1 MLRWIFLRAKLM
13 DEQTLENWEKVKK
26 ALEEANKTDTY
37 FYKRA
42 VAICAGKPD
51 PLK

>member
-1 MLRWIFLRAKLM
+1 MTEEELKNWQRIK
-13 DEQTLENWEKVKK
+13 ETLEHNR
-26 ALEEANKTDTY
+26 KTDNY

-51 PLK
+51 PLELKTEDKS